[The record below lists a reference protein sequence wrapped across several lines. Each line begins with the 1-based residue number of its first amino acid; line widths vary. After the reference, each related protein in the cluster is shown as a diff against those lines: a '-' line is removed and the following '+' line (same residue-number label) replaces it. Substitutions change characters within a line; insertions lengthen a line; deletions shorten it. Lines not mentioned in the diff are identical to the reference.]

1 MTFQTVIDNASEISV
16 ERKSVVAST
25 VARDGTYRSINRG
38 GQVWTFTVRLPDGPR
53 WTDYRQTI
61 SKIEKL
67 DRYTTQTIQFNN
79 TGHSW
84 LFGYQGNSANYTG
97 FNASWTQGAT
107 TITLTG
113 SPSTPSGFKFRAG
126 DIIQLGTSGKVY
138 TVADDVSSVSNTV
151 TLHRPV
157 LDATGSGVLRVAENC
172 QFSVKCL
179 EFPSWRLFDRDQIAW
194 SGNFVF
200 IEVL

>member
-16 ERKSVVAST
+16 ERKAVVAST
-25 VARDGTYRSINRG
+25 LARDGTYRAVSRG

-67 DRYTTQTIQFNN
+67 DRFTTNTIQFNN
-79 TGHSW
+79 TGHDW
-84 LFGYQGNSANYTG
+84 LFGYQGDSANITG
-97 FNASWTQGAT
+97 FAATWTQGST
-107 TITLTG
+107 IITLTS

-126 DIIQLGTSGKVY
+126 DIIQLSAGKVY
-138 TVADDVSSVSNTV
+138 TVADDVPFNSNIV

-157 LDATGSGVLRVAENC
+157 LDSSGSGSLAVAENC
-172 QFSVKCL
+172 EFSVKCV
-179 EFPSWRLFDRDQIAW
+179 EFPSWRLFDRNQIGWTGA
-194 SGNFVF
+194 FVF
-200 IEVL
+200 IEVI